1 MAGKYEEI
9 GAKLVLDGEADY
21 KRALRE
27 INAEQ
32 KANRAEMALLTEQ
45 YQDNAESEAALTAK
59 GKALETQMEAQ
70 RKKVATLAGA
80 LDNAAKVYGETH
92 TVTQSYRTQLAY
104 AQAEL
109 IKLEKA
115 QSQVNQSMEEGAR
128 QGVSL
133 AGAVKG
139 LAGAAGIDVPP
150 ALQGMVDGLEGVSV
164 SGAALTAVLAGIVA
178 GLAGLTIE
186 TAKAADEILTMS
198 STTGIAAETLQELK
212 YAEEFVDVSTERIAD
227 SMKDLKKNM
236 GEVQKGAAD
245 QTQAFERLGVRITD
259 NSGQLRDANEV
270 FYETI
275 DALGNIQNRT
285 ERDIIAMKLMGE
297 GAKDLSPLIEQGSGK
312 LRELADEAHQM
323 GYVMSEE
330 TLNSFVGLSDAMEK
344 FEKQGE
350 ALENSFAVA
359 LLPILT
365 KFFEVIS
372 GIPIPVLQA
381 IIVIAG
387 IVTTIVTLINGFK
400 KARTAGKEFVDFV
413 LKGATSISD
422 ALGDSRWRK
431 VIITILA
438 VTAALA
444 ALAAVIFIIKNNA
457 DSIRGFIKQIYRP
470 NASTFSTTFAS
481 NYANGVKNLPAFA
494 KGGTLRSGT
503 GLVGEEGPEL
513 LSILPGG
520 GARITPISPRGRS
533 AAVSGGDVYNIT
545 IDAKNVKE
553 FNDVV
558 KAAQNARQ
566 YRRAK

>member
-1 MAGKYEEI
+1 MAGNTYETNHKI
-9 GAKLVLDGEADY
+9 ILKGEAEY
-21 KRALRE
+21 RKSLRE

-45 YQDNAESEAALTAK
+45 YQDNAESEEALAAQ
-59 GKALETQMEAQ
+59 GKALEAQMEVQ

-92 TVTQSYRTQLAY
+92 TVTQNYRTQLAY

-115 QSQVNQSMEEGAR
+115 QNQVNQSLEEGAR
-128 QGVSL
+128 QGANLAGTVQSL
-133 AGAVKG
+133 AGAV
-139 LAGAAGIDVPP
+139 GIEIPP

-178 GLAGLTIE
+178 GLAGLTVE

-212 YAEEFVDVSTERIAD
+212 YAEEFVDVSTDRIAD

-236 GEVQKGAAD
+236 GEVQKGATD

-259 NSGQLRDANEV
+259 NSGQLRDANEI

-312 LRELADEAHQM
+312 LRELAAEAHQM

-350 ALENSFAVA
+350 ALKNSFAVA

-365 KFFEVIS
+365 TLFEVIS
-372 GIPIPVLQA
+372 SIPAPVLQTM
-381 IIVIAG
+381 VVLAG
-387 IVTTIVTLINGFK
+387 IISTIVLVVKSIKELTATGSAITKFFKGFDTSGMKTTLIILGVV
-400 KARTAGKEFVDFV
+400 A
-413 LKGATSISD
+413 
-422 ALGDSRWRK
+422 AL
-431 VIITILA
+431 V
-438 VTAALA
+438 ALA
-444 ALAAVIFIIKNNA
+444 AIIAVIMGKSQELNSA
-457 DSIRGFIKQIYRP
+457 MSSIGSATQNIQGQTAQVQR
-470 NASTFSTTFAS
+470 
-481 NYANGVKNLPAFA
+481 NYQNLPAFA

-520 GARITPISPRGRS
+520 GARITPLSPGGRP
-533 AAVSGGDVYNIT
+533 AAISGGDVYNIT